1 MKGIIERVND
11 TTIFITELPIKKW
24 TADYK
29 AFLEGMITGDNK
41 ANTPPEIKDFKENHT
56 DTTVSFTITA
66 EKADIDKWEAEK
78 GGLLSKFKLTGSL
91 STSNM
96 NLFDTEQR
104 ITKYDSPEDILKSF
118 FDLRLDYYVKRKELL
133 VQKLKREQLIL
144 SNKAR
149 FVEEVC
155 SGELVVSNRKK
166 TVLLSDLQE
175 RGYDL
180 FDKQSEGDA
189 PGAEEAEDVSDS
201 ALSKGYE
208 YLLGMKIWS
217 LTYEKA
223 EELRA
228 QLAERTQELQELE
241 AKSPN
246 DLWLADL
253 DAIEVALDERDIEIQ
268 EAHEDEKRAQKKN
281 QKRTVN
287 IKKKTAGAK
296 KGSKKAKDWDSDSDD
311 DVDMGSDSEVEVI
324 TKKTTVRRKPAAK
337 PAAKPKATVTY
348 VAPPAVS
355 KKEPEKEV
363 EEADDVELSLM
374 ERMKKK
380 MIISPPAK
388 KPTSKVADMAVDIPE
403 PISFSEEEDKD
414 SPLSSSGDFT
424 DSSKGSRKRP
434 SPKADDSDDEF
445 GFGDSLASTSKS
457 SKPAAKKAAAK
468 KPAPKRA
475 KPTTAAK
482 KPAVKKTTV
491 TKGKKKVEKPID
503 VDSSEDDFDMDS
515 DSEDEVVVVKKTTG
529 GTRARSAR
537 TQVSKKTTY
546 VYSDADSDSDF

>member
-1 MKGIIERVND
+1 LKGLIERVND
-11 TTIFITELPIKKW
+11 TTILITELPIKKW

-29 AFLEGMITGDNK
+29 AYLEGMVIGS
-41 ANTPPEIKDFKENHT
+41 AAAPPEIKDFKENHT
-56 DTTVSFTITA
+56 DTTVSFTLTA
-66 EKADIDKWEAEK
+66 EKAAIDKWEAEK
-78 GGLLSKFKLTGSL
+78 GGLLVKFKLTGSL

-104 ITKYDSPEDILKSF
+104 ITKYNSPQDILKSF
-118 FDLRLDYYVKRKELL
+118 FDLRMDYYVKRKELL
-133 VQKLKREQLIL
+133 VQKLQREQRIL

-175 RGYDL
+175 RGYEL
-180 FDKQSEGDA
+180 FDKQNEGDA
-189 PGAEEAEDVSDS
+189 PEAEEAEDVSNS
-201 ALSKGYE
+201 NLSKGYE

-223 EELRA
+223 EELRS

-253 DAIEVALDERDIEIQ
+253 DAIEVALDERDIDIQ
-268 EAHEDEKRAQKKN
+268 QAHEDEKKAQKKS
-281 QKRTVN
+281 QKRSVN
-287 IKKKTAGAK
+287 VKKKAAGAK
-296 KGSKKAKDWDSDSDD
+296 KGSKKAKGWDSDSDD
-311 DVDMGSDSEVEVI
+311 DDDVDMSSDSEVEVI
-324 TKKTTVRRKPAAK
+324 TKKTTVRRKPTAK
-337 PAAKPKATVTY
+337 PAAKPKAAVTS

-355 KKEPEKEV
+355 KEPEKKV
-363 EEADDVELSLM
+363 EEVDAIELSLA

-380 MIISPPAK
+380 MMISPAAAK
-388 KPTSKVADMAVDIPE
+388 RPTSKVANMAVDIYKPL
-403 PISFSEEEDKD
+403 SFSEEDNS
-414 SPLSSSGDFT
+414 SPLNSSGDFT
-424 DSSKGSRKRP
+424 ESSKGSKKRP
-434 SPKADDSDDEF
+434 SPKAADSDDEF
-445 GFGDSLASTSKS
+445 EFIDSVASTSKS

-475 KPTTAAK
+475 KATATVVAK
-482 KPAVKKTTV
+482 KPAVKKTTAA
-491 TKGKKKVEKPID
+491 KGKKKVEEPID
-503 VDSSEDDFDMDS
+503 VDSEDDFGMDS
-515 DSEDEVVVVKKTTG
+515 DSEAEPVVERTTG
-529 GTRARSAR
+529 ARARSAR

>member
-1 MKGIIERVND
+1 LKGLIERAND
-11 TTIFITELPIKKW
+11 TTILITELPLKKW

-29 AFLEGMITGDNK
+29 AFLEGMITSS
-41 ANTPPEIKDFKENHT
+41 PPEIKDFKENHT
-56 DTTVSFTITA
+56 DTTVSFTITS
-66 EKADIDKWEAEK
+66 EKTDIDKWEAEK

-104 ITKYDSPEDILKSF
+104 ITKYHSPEDILKSF
-118 FDLRLDYYVKRKELL
+118 FDLRRDYYVKRKELL
-133 VQKLKREQLIL
+133 VQKLQREQRIL

-166 TVLLSDLQE
+166 TVLLSNLQE
-175 RGYDL
+175 RGYEL

-189 PGAEEAEDVSDS
+189 PEAEEAEDVSDS
-201 ALSKGYE
+201 DLSKGYE

-223 EELRA
+223 EELRS

-241 AKSPN
+241 AKSPD

-268 EAHEDEKRAQKKN
+268 EAHADEKKAQKKS

-287 IKKKTAGAK
+287 IKKKAVGAK
-296 KGSKKAKDWDSDSDD
+296 KGSKKANGWDSDSDDD

-324 TKKTTVRRKPAAK
+324 TKKTTARRKPAAK
-337 PAAKPKATVTY
+337 PAAKAAAKPKAAVTS

-355 KKEPEKEV
+355 KEPEKKV
-363 EEADDVELSLM
+363 EEVDDVELSLM

-380 MIISPPAK
+380 MIISPPAAK
-388 KPTSKVADMAVDIPE
+388 KPTSKVIAMAVDIPK
-403 PISFSEEEDKD
+403 SFSLSEDDKD
-414 SPLSSSGDFT
+414 SLNSSGDF
-424 DSSKGSRKRP
+424 SEGSRKRP
-434 SPKADDSDDEF
+434 SPKAEDSDDEF
-445 GFGDSLASTSKS
+445 EFGDSLASTSKS
-457 SKPAAKKAAAK
+457 SKPAAKKAAAR

-475 KPTTAAK
+475 KATTAAK
-482 KPAVKKTTV
+482 KSSVKKTTAA
-491 TKGKKKVEKPID
+491 KGKKKVEEPID
-503 VDSSEDDFDMDS
+503 VDSEDDFDIDS
-515 DSEDEVVVVKKTTG
+515 DSEAEPVVKRATG
-529 GTRARSAR
+529 ARAPSAR
-537 TQVSKKTTY
+537 AQVSKKTTY

>member
-1 MKGIIERVND
+1 MKGLIERVND
-11 TTIFITELPIKKW
+11 TTILITELPIKRW

-29 AFLEGMITGDNK
+29 AYLEGMITGDSK
-41 ANTPPEIKDFKENHT
+41 TGSPPEIKDFKENHT

-66 EKADIDKWEAEK
+66 EKADIDKWEIEK
-78 GGLLSKFKLTGSL
+78 GGLVCKFKLIGSV

-96 NLFDTEQR
+96 NLFNTEQR
-104 ITKYDSPEDILKSF
+104 ITKYNSPEDILRSF

-133 VQKLKREQLIL
+133 VQKLQREQRIL

-175 RGYDL
+175 RGYEL
-180 FDKQSEGDA
+180 FDKQNEGDA

-201 ALSKGYE
+201 TLSKGYE

-223 EELRA
+223 EELRS
-228 QLAERTQELQELE
+228 QLAERTQELQKLE

-268 EAHEDEKRAQKKN
+268 EAHEDEKKAQQKN
-281 QKRTVN
+281 QKRTGN
-287 IKKKTAGAK
+287 IKKKAAGAK
-296 KGSKKAKDWDSDSDD
+296 KGSKKAKGWDSDSDD
-311 DVDMGSDSEVEVI
+311 DDVDMAYDSEKEVI
-324 TKKTTVRRKPAAK
+324 TKKTTARRKPVAK
-337 PAAKPKATVTY
+337 PASKAKATVTP
-348 VAPPAVS
+348 VAPPTVC
-355 KKEPEKEV
+355 KEPEKEAEKV
-363 EEADDVELSLM
+363 DDVELSLM

-388 KPTSKVADMAVDIPE
+388 KPTSKVADMAVDIPK
-403 PISFSEEEDKD
+403 PISFSEKDED
-414 SPLSSSGDFT
+414 SPLSSSGDSA
-424 DSSKGSRKRP
+424 DSSKASRKRP
-434 SPKADDSDDEF
+434 SPKAGDSDDEF
-445 GFGDSLASTSKS
+445 EFGDSLASTSNS

-475 KPTTAAK
+475 KATTAAK
-482 KPAVKKTTV
+482 KPAVKKTTAA
-491 TKGKKKVEKPID
+491 KGKKKVEEPID

-515 DSEDEVVVVKKTTG
+515 DSEAEPLVVKRTTG
-529 GTRARSAR
+529 ARARSAR
-537 TQVSKKTTY
+537 TQVSKTTTY